1 MSSDNVIHVFFGD
14 DGGYKIH
21 TPPESTDADV
31 LARVE
36 ATPGDS
42 NDPLAALYSRAETAR
57 LFEIKE
63 GRLRYWDRTD
73 FLAPSATRGRRK
85 YYTFQDLIG
94 IRAAKGLLDKGMALQ
109 EVRRSVAAIRE
120 ALPRVVRPLSEL
132 RVVAEGAA
140 MLVRDEGGAFE
151 AQTGQL
157 VLDFRVDS
165 IREDVVRMLRP
176 EQSGNT
182 DAYSRYLEGCRL
194 DEDESTFDEAEAAYR
209 DALRLD
215 PALTNAL
222 TNLGNLRYRR
232 GDQDG
237 ATRYYRQALQ
247 LDASHPEALY
257 NLGFVAQDD
266 GDDAAAI
273 SYFEAA
279 LRSDPA
285 FADAHFNLGLALLAV
300 GRPGEA
306 KDHWRAYLTLEPQGE
321 WAAIAERHL
330 RE

>member
-1 MSSDNVIHVFFGD
+1 MEKSDNVIHVFFGD

-21 TPPESTDADV
+21 TPEAIESDV
-31 LARVE
+31 QVKIETA
-36 ATPGDS
+36 PGDS
-42 NDPLAALYSRAETAR
+42 SDPLAALYSRAETAR
-57 LFEIKE
+57 LFDIKQ

-73 FLAPSATRGRRK
+73 FLSPSATRGRRK

-94 IRAAKGLLDKGMALQ
+94 IRAAKGLLDKGLPLQ
-109 EVRRSVAAIRE
+109 EVRRSVAAIRN
-120 ALPRVVRPLSEL
+120 ALPLVVRPLSEL

-140 MLVRDEGGAFE
+140 MLVRDEGAAFE

-165 IREDVVRMLRP
+165 IREDVVRILRP
-176 EQSGNT
+176 ERSDNT

-194 DEDESTFDEAEAAYR
+194 DEEESTFDEAEAAYR
-209 DALRLD
+209 DAIRLD

-273 SYFEAA
+273 SYFQAA

-285 FADAHFNLGLALLAV
+285 FADAHFNLGLALLAD
-300 GRPGEA
+300 GRGSEA
-306 KDHWRAYLTLEPQGE
+306 KEHWRAYLTLEPQGE
-321 WAAIAERHL
+321 WAPIAERHL
-330 RE
+330 QQ

>member
-1 MSSDNVIHVFFGD
+1 MKKSDNVIHVFFGD
-14 DGGYKIH
+14 DGGYKIQ
-21 TPPESTDADV
+21 TPPVSDTDVPVKLESA
-31 LARVE
+31 
-36 ATPGDS
+36 PGDS
-42 NDPLAALYSRAETAR
+42 SDPLAALYSRAETAR
-57 LFEIKE
+57 LFDMKE

-73 FLAPSATRGRRK
+73 FLAPSATRGHRK

-94 IRAAKGLLDKGMALQ
+94 IRAAKGLLDSGLPLQ
-109 EVRRSVAAIRE
+109 EVRRSVAAIRS

-140 MLVRDEGGAFE
+140 MLVRDEGAAFE

-165 IREDVVRMLRP
+165 IREDVVRILRP

-232 GDQDG
+232 GDEEG

-273 SYFEAA
+273 SYFQAA

-285 FADAHFNLGLALLAV
+285 FADAHFNLGLALLAD
-300 GRPGEA
+300 GRAQEA
-306 KDHWRAYLTLEPQGE
+306 KAHWRAYLTLEPQGE
-321 WAAIAERHL
+321 WAPIAERHL
-330 RE
+330 QK